1 MYLESYKHLILHHK
15 IPLLLNVS
23 LGDQKAHL
31 AKIRSCTQ
39 VMVCRLGQN
48 GWADLLDQATFS
60 VLVWLELLPLKNQS
74 ALLAG
79 HGCILLQDLQL
90 SI

>member
-1 MYLESYKHLILHHK
+1 
-15 IPLLLNVS
+15 
-23 LGDQKAHL
+23 
-31 AKIRSCTQ
+31 
-39 VMVCRLGQN
+39 MVCRLGQN